1 MADTITE
8 MIGDVYTIKGITGS
22 RQLIEFYKEVVKGN
36 YEKYVA
42 ITKENIKYGYDS
54 DRQKPIRLGVNQE
67 YAINPNYRPIEIKEE
82 EEVVQEVA
90 QPVVEEVVTPEVV
103 EEVPVQVVEEKV
115 QEVVV
120 AEPVQEVVEQP
131 ADVVDYK
138 QLYMNAQSI
147 IKQLEGDVA
156 LHKERADVA
165 EHDNSTLREMK
176 VVNEG
181 CIEEFKMELDRRI
194 TELNAVIA
202 ENNELK
208 EAIKNNS
215 VYTELDTDT
224 LIAHLANKGYKVSIT
239 R

>member
-42 ITKENIKYGYDS
+42 ITKENIRYGYDS
-54 DRQKPIRLGVNQE
+54 DKQKPVRLDTE
-67 YAINPNYRPIEIKEE
+67 YAINPNYRPIEIKREE
-82 EEVVQEVA
+82 IVEPTVEPVIEEVVQPEV
-90 QPVVEEVVTPEVV
+90 VVEEPVQVIAEVTTEPEIVIPEVV
-103 EEVPVQVVEEKV
+103 EENVVV
-115 QEVVV
+115 SEVVNY
-120 AEPVQEVVEQP
+120 E
-131 ADVVDYK
+131 
-138 QLYMNAQSI
+138 QLYVEAKDI
-147 IKQLEGDVA
+147 IKQLESDVA

-165 EHDNSTLREMK
+165 EHDNATLREMK

-181 CIEEFKMELDRRI
+181 RIEEFKAELERKV
-194 TELNAVIA
+194 TELTNVIA

-215 VYTELDTDT
+215 AYTELDTDT
-224 LIAHLANKGYKVSIT
+224 LIAHLVNKGYKVSIT